1 MQDRHVLTLDEEA
14 VMDEAAQWLEKA
26 GKIVDIVLILIV
38 NLLIGGCV
46 GLTGIAGFLLP
57 MFYTGFLGMPS
68 VQALALSFAA
78 FLISGVFGSVN
89 YYRSKNL
96 DIRTA
101 MIMSA
106 GSIAGA
112 VAGVRIN
119 LLIPEDTMK
128 VILYAVVLISGVS
141 ILLRREKAD
150 SRKKVQKR
158 NPAVFVL
165 LGFVTGAVC
174 AASGAGWADTG
185 DAAFDAT
192 WISGTHICGYVAV

>member
-1 MQDRHVLTLDEEA
+1 MTG
-14 VMDEAAQWLEKA
+14 KA

-38 NLLIGGCV
+38 NLLVGGCV

-57 MFYTGFLGMPS
+57 MFYAGFLGMPS

-78 FLISGVFGSVN
+78 F
-89 YYRSKNL
+89 
-96 DIRTA
+96 
-101 MIMSA
+101 
-106 GSIAGA
+106 
-112 VAGVRIN
+112 
-119 LLIPEDTMK
+119 
-128 VILYAVVLISGVS
+128 LISGVS

-174 AASGAGWADTG
+174 AASGAGGPILVMPLLTLLGFPAHTSVG
-185 DAAFDAT
+185 MSLFNSIFIALPAMAGYFYNAAFERDMLILLPFILIAHAVGVIAGSKNAVRINQT
-192 WISGTHICGYVAV
+192 ILKRIVAVASICIACIKLFPV

>member
-1 MQDRHVLTLDEEA
+1 M
-14 VMDEAAQWLEKA
+14 
-26 GKIVDIVLILIV
+26 DIVLILIV

-106 GSIAGA
+106 GSMCRGRA
-112 VAGVRIN
+112 VRIN
-119 LLIPEDTMK
+119 LLI
-128 VILYAVVLISGVS
+128 
-141 ILLRREKAD
+141 
-150 SRKKVQKR
+150 RKIR
-158 NPAVFVL
+158 
-165 LGFVTGAVC
+165 
-174 AASGAGWADTG
+174 
-185 DAAFDAT
+185 
-192 WISGTHICGYVAV
+192 